1 MAGKSGSCI
10 RSKSCGRDTFGMRID
25 VYAQS
30 ASQVL
35 LSEVVDVLD
44 KKRKLVHTNTNS

>member
-1 MAGKSGSCI
+1 MYAFEVMWPGH
-10 RSKSCGRDTFGMRID
+10 FWHFLH

-35 LSEVVDVLD
+35 LSEVVDVPD
-44 KKRKLVHTNTNS
+44 KKRKLVHTNTNSYI